1 MLAEESAAFREE
13 SDALYRLLQPLR
25 DGDWAVPTQ
34 FNGWAINDVMAHLH
48 SGNISALVSLTD
60 RDAYLKARQERTQV
74 AQQTGSSNLAL
85 QHHSIGNIQGRELLA
100 RWHAQYEALAAAFAQ
115 ADPKQR
121 VPWAGRDMSARSS
134 ISARL
139 METWAHG
146 QEIYDLLGVVRTDTD
161 RIHHIA
167 TLGVNTFGWSF
178 SNRGLPVPSERPT
191 VNLVSPSG
199 RDWSWTGTAP
209 ASECISGA
217 ASEFC
222 QVVAQTRNIAD
233 TRLKVSGDIAARWM
247 AQAQCFAG
255 PPRVPPA
262 PGTRYTQQLKAV

>member
-1 MLAEESAAFREE
+1 MLAEESAAFAEE
-13 SDALYRLLQPLR
+13 SEALYRLLQPLE
-25 DGDWAVPTQ
+25 DAAWAVITQ
-34 FNGWAINDVMAHLH
+34 FNGWTINDVMAHLH
-48 SGNISALVSLTD
+48 SGNISALLSLTD
-60 RDAYLKARQERTQV
+60 RDAYLKVRQERVQV
-74 AQQTGSSNLAL
+74 AHQTGASNLTL
-85 QHHSIGNIQGRELLA
+85 QHHSIGNIKGRELLA
-100 RWHAQYEALAAAFAQ
+100 RWHEQYLALAAAFAK

-146 QEIYDLLGVVRTDTD
+146 QEIYDRLGVARQDTD

-178 SNRGLPVPSERPT
+178 SNRGLPVPAERPT
-191 VNLVSPSG
+191 VSLVSPSG
-199 RDWSWTGTAP
+199 KAWDWPGTAP
-209 ASECISGA
+209 ASERIAGS

-233 TRLKVSGDIAARWM
+233 TRLKVSGDIAANWM
-247 AQAQCFAG
+247 ANAQCFAG

-262 PGTRYTQQLKAV
+262 PGTRHIQLQKQV